1 MYPYIEEKKIRLG
14 RKLNKKEEENYKNI
28 RSLKSILTKRA
39 NCVGFSKVFYY
50 VGSLVGLKICN
61 LSFMVKLKNTFG
73 HQVNLIKINDKW
85 YFFDITNSVNELAK
99 RTKSSFMYEG
109 KDIFDKEI
117 LYTTN
122 LFSNDKIVKNK
133 INAFF
138 KENNIYISECKDL
151 RKYPRSKEKY
161 NFDKIVKNLLADKSF
176 TVEKVENISNITK
189 DEEIKRVF
197 DRNNNWRLKEIK
209 KRIKLNEILKN
220 KLKSVNLMEY
230 INDNGKLKYKYEI
243 YTDIKGINE
252 YLNMIK
258 NSKVKNYFEV
268 KKFYKNIVGF
278 RIKREYSNNEY
289 NDIRELLKSIITE
302 LKSDYR
308 SYIHDRY
315 IIEFINVNKVKEL
328 VTL

>member
-1 MYPYIEEKKIRLG
+1 M
-14 RKLNKKEEENYKNI
+14 
-28 RSLKSILTKRA
+28 
-39 NCVGFSKVFYY
+39 
-50 VGSLVGLKICN
+50 
-61 LSFMVKLKNTFG
+61 
-73 HQVNLIKINDKW
+73 IKINDKW

-209 KRIKLNEILKN
+209 TRIKLNEILKN

-243 YTDIKGINE
+243 YTDIKEINE

-258 NSKVKNYFEV
+258 NGKVKNYFEV

-278 RIKREYSNNEY
+278 RIKMEYSNNEY

>member
-151 RKYPRSKEKY
+151 RKYPRSNEKY
-161 NFDKIVKNLLADKSF
+161 NLDKI
-176 TVEKVENISNITK
+176 
-189 DEEIKRVF
+189 
-197 DRNNNWRLKEIK
+197 
-209 KRIKLNEILKN
+209 LNEILKN

-243 YTDIKGINE
+243 YTDIKEINE

-258 NSKVKNYFEV
+258 NGKVKNYFEV

-278 RIKREYSNNEY
+278 RIKMEYSNNEY